1 MKKASKV
8 FIVIGIVCQIIMS
21 ILFFALLISGNAG
34 NKEGSVVF
42 FWLTSLTG
50 FIVGLIALSKL
61 ENAKKAGD
69 LKLTAI
75 LTLLFCNLIGG
86 ILMLCLSDGDLKPVK
101 KDDSEDT
108 DEQDDE

>member
-8 FIVIGIVCQIIMS
+8 FIVMGIVYQIIMS
-21 ILFFALLISGNAG
+21 IMYFAILMSGNAG
-34 NKEGSVVF
+34 NKEGVVVF
-42 FWLTSLTG
+42 LWFISLTG

-61 ENAKKAGD
+61 KDAKKAAD